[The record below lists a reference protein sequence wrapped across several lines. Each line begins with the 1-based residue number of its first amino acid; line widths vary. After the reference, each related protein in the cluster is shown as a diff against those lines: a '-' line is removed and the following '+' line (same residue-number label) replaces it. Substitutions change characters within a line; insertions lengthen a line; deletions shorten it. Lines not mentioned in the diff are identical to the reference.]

1 VKVGGRAQ
9 TFRAGPAE
17 LGESAT
23 TGKRAAAE
31 TGAWVTEVLAAKLEN
46 TASREDRPVVEVAAD
61 STAAVVVVKED
72 LVGENAAQVEVEAG
86 APVSCHPEEPLE

>member
-1 VKVGGRAQ
+1 VKVGSPAR
-9 TFRAGPAE
+9 TWREESAE

-31 TGAWVTEVLAAKLEN
+31 TGAWVTEALAAKLEN
-46 TASREDRPVVEVAAD
+46 SASREDRPVVEVAAG
-61 STAAVVVVKED
+61 STAAVAVAKED
-72 LVGENAAQVEVEAG
+72 LVGENAAEVEVEVG

>member
-1 VKVGGRAQ
+1 MGS
-9 TFRAGPAE
+9 PARPWREEPGE

-31 TGAWVTEVLAAKLEN
+31 TGVLVAEALAAKLEN
-46 TASREDRPVVEVAAD
+46 SASREDRPVVEVAAD

-72 LVGENAAQVEVEAG
+72 LAGENAAEVEVEAG
-86 APVSCHPEEPLE
+86 VPVSCHPEEPLE